1 MNDSVQTRYARAK
14 QMAAYPLVI
23 VAIGAEELANPPFRR
38 PSGAKFAGETKESGF
53 TEIYQL
59 GKCTIVS
66 RH

>member
-1 MNDSVQTRYARAK
+1 
-14 QMAAYPLVI
+14 MAAYPLVI
-23 VAIGAEELANPPFRR
+23 VAIGAEELAKPPFRR